1 MEKIAEALPSG
12 SGFLLGFLSMGSWGF
27 GLGGGVERGFWGLRV
42 ERMRAFRRA
51 SFSGLRGGERRPRIF
66 FERLSSLPLGLAYSM
81 KVSFSFSYRSMRWI
95 GLGRW
100 RDSCST
106 WTWQGVWAFCWMDH
120 DTLSCNR
127 IVAISRSRIR
137 GSCSVCVHRLCTCV
151 CRMEKRR
158 RFC

>member
-1 MEKIAEALPSG
+1 MEMIAEALL

-27 GLGGGVERGFWGLRV
+27 GLGGGIERGFGGLRI

-100 RDSCST
+100 RQLQHLDLAR
-106 WTWQGVWAFCWMDH
+106 GLGLLLDG
-120 DTLSCNR
+120 
-127 IVAISRSRIR
+127 SRYSL
-137 GSCSVCVHRLCTCV
+137 V
-151 CRMEKRR
+151 
-158 RFC
+158 